1 MGSGV
6 LVGRDLVV
14 RDRASILVG
23 RVDLVGLVDLGRWVG
38 LVGCTGL
45 EDLVDP
51 PDPVGL
57 VARTVLVPAA
67 RTART
72 VPGDGFRVR
81 RRDSVS
87 TVRRVWGVPVVRL
100 VDPSVRRRPR
110 PARRRG

>member
-1 MGSGV
+1 M
-6 LVGRDLVV
+6 GRDLVV

-57 VARTVLVPAA
+57 A
-67 RTART
+67 ART